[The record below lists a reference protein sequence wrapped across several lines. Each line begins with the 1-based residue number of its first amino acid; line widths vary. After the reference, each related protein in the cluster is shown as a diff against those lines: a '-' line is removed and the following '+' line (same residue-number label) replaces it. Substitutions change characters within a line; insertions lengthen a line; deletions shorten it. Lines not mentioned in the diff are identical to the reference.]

1 MQWRHGA
8 FCDSVV
14 SRLNGIKMLHSLA
27 EGAIY
32 AQADLNDGP
41 TCVML
46 HGWGRSSQD
55 FAQLSKRLAANDI
68 GTLRLDLPGF
78 GTSPMPPSA
87 FSSSDYADVA
97 SEAIG
102 QALGG
107 IQDSRFVLVGH
118 SFGGRVAIQIAA
130 QNPENLAELFI
141 SGVPLFR
148 KVGTSKS
155 PVVFRVAK
163 RASKLGLVSNATMEK
178 LRNHYGSSDYRNTSG
193 TMREI
198 FVKVVNEDY
207 REQLLAIEAPTHLI
221 WGQLDTSARLSDAQE
236 AVTLLRNG
244 DLVTIVGQDHFQP
257 VAEPDT
263 LVAGIVAA
271 MDRTRTA
278 IRRDSD
284 LPASE

>member
-1 MQWRHGA
+1 MQWHHGA
-8 FCDSVV
+8 LCDSVV
-14 SRLNGIKMLHSLA
+14 SRLTGVKMLRSLL

-55 FAQLSKRLAANDI
+55 FAELSKRLADENI
-68 GTLRLDLPGF
+68 GTLRFDLPGF

-87 FSSSDYADVA
+87 FSTRDYASVA
-97 SEAIG
+97 SEAIAQVLSG
-102 QALGG
+102 VH
-107 IQDSRFVLVGH
+107 DHRFVLVGH
-118 SFGGRVAIQIAA
+118 SFGGRVAIQMAA
-130 QNPENLAELFI
+130 QNPKNLAELFI

-155 PVVFRVAK
+155 PLIFRVAK
-163 RASKLGLVSNATMEK
+163 RASKLGLVPQATMEK

-207 REQLLAIEAPTHLI
+207 REQLLSIEAPTHLI
-221 WGQLDTSARLSDAQE
+221 WGQRDTSARLSDAEE
-236 AVTLLRNG
+236 ALTLLRNG
-244 DLVTIVGQDHFQP
+244 DLVSIVGQDHFQP

-271 MDRTRTA
+271 MDRLRTA
-278 IRRDSD
+278 NRRDAD
-284 LPASE
+284 LPATE

>member
-1 MQWRHGA
+1 
-8 FCDSVV
+8 
-14 SRLNGIKMLHSLA
+14 MLHSLA

-55 FAQLSKRLAANDI
+55 FAELSKRLAANDI
-68 GTLRLDLPGF
+68 GALRLDLPGF
-78 GTSPMPPSA
+78 GTSPTPPSA
-87 FSSSDYADVA
+87 FSSIDYADVV

-102 QALGG
+102 QALSG
-107 IQDSRFVLVGH
+107 IQDRRFVLVGH
-118 SFGGRVAIQIAA
+118 SFGGRVAIQVAA
-130 QNPENLAELFI
+130 QNRENLAELFI

-155 PVVFRVAK
+155 PLVFRVAK
-163 RASKLGLVSNATMEK
+163 KVSKLGLVSQAMMEK
-178 LRNHYGSSDYRNTSG
+178 LRSQYGSSDYRNTSG

-207 REQLLAIEAPTHLI
+207 REQLLAIEVPTHLI
-221 WGQLDTSARLSDAQE
+221 WGELDTSAKLSDAQE
-236 AVTLLRNG
+236 ALALLRNG

-257 VAEPDT
+257 VSEPDT
-263 LVAGIVAA
+263 LAAGIVAA
-271 MDRTRTA
+271 MDRLRTA
-278 IRRDSD
+278 YRRDAAH
-284 LPASE
+284 PAPE